1 MLSEKEV
8 KFMETNKATIH
19 RGDQNTFLVLNVNNH
34 DSRIILTDDNP
45 NNVKEVFNKLLLEL
59 KKGLFEFELVDE
71 SEDLYHHICQEYI
84 VQLNDELQSIF
95 QELEEYE
102 LLEE

>member
-1 MLSEKEV
+1 
-8 KFMETNKATIH
+8 METNKATIQ
-19 RGDQNTFLVLNVNNH
+19 RGDQNTFLVLNVNSQ
-34 DSRIILTDDNP
+34 DFKIILTDDNP

-59 KKGLFEFELVDE
+59 KKGLFEFELEDE
-71 SEDLYHHICQEYI
+71 TEDLYYHICQEYI
-84 VQLNDELQSIF
+84 LQLNDELQIIY

>member
-8 KFMETNKATIH
+8 KFMETNKATIQ
-19 RGDQNTFLVLNVNNH
+19 RGDQNTLLVLNVNNQ
-34 DSRIILTDDNP
+34 DFKIILTDDNP

-71 SEDLYHHICQEYI
+71 IEDLYHHICQEYI